1 MHRRMRGSCARFVPL
16 PGGLLA
22 SPGVALAIALGAA
35 AGTAGA
41 LTPPLPAFGQPV
53 PIAEANDQRRPAG
66 RMIDGV
72 LRIDLEAVEA
82 EWLPRGPEGPRVRTT
97 AFREVGRAPQV
108 PGPLI
113 RVAAGTLVRVGVRN
127 TLDRPIAVWGFVDRL
142 PEPSPAPGAVAY
154 AGAPGALPAFVLARP
169 LVVAPGERGE
179 AAFTPTRAVSSFYF
193 ARTVRPEGGEAA
205 IAAPAAPGLAEGV
218 FMGALIVD
226 PPDIAADSGERVL
239 MITRW
244 NPARG
249 ARGDWKMTVNGLAWP
264 YSERLEYTMGDAVRW
279 RVINAS
285 SQDHPMHLHG
295 FYFRVDAQGD
305 TQSDTV
311 YEAGSRPLVV
321 TRLMEEFS
329 TLRLT
334 WIPERPGNWL
344 FHCHLVRHMGEEQ
357 HASFWPTSADD
368 EPEQLATGGVRGM
381 AGLITGITIRPRE
394 GAPNPTPPVE
404 RRIDLWTGTRPDM
417 YDGAPELGFVVQEG
431 PAAPPPDST
440 RVPGSPLILYR
451 GEPVEI
457 IVHNRL
463 DFPLSVH
470 WHGLEIQSLYDG
482 VGGWSGRPGNTRPPI
497 APGDSVGV
505 VITPPRA
512 GSFMYHTHGEPGLEL
527 SQGLYGPLLVL
538 EPGEARDP
546 DADRVFVLAARGAS
560 FHAAPV
566 INGETRPPP
575 ERFVPGR
582 TYRLRLLQISSDEH
596 KRIRLLKDGVEVQ
609 WRPLAKDGADL
620 NGEQAL
626 VPAVVGLGVGETYDV
641 VWSPEEPGAYV
652 LEVTTEFFPDGTG
665 GHARQAVA
673 FGVGDVEDAALH
685 EAARAAMTLPEP
697 SSAER
702 ARFAGTYVGSSPLA
716 PGLELRLRIW
726 EEAEVLYSEGP
737 FAAAAPDRLY
747 ATAEGELAA
756 GRALE
761 GLVRTLRFR
770 FRFEEGSAGPDGI
783 DRIIVTD
790 EVGHTVA
797 GLKRLE
803 GDDGR
808 GTPP

>member
-1 MHRRMRGSCARFVPL
+1 MRPARAFSVRSL
-16 PGGLLA
+16 
-22 SPGVALAIALGAA
+22 SVVALALAVHFASFAGSLAMKPLAA
-35 AGTAGA
+35 QAIS
-41 LTPPLPAFGQPV
+41 V
-53 PIAEANDQRRPAG
+53 AEANDQRRPAG
-66 RMIDGV
+66 RTIDGV
-72 LRIDLEAVEA
+72 RRIDLEALEA
-82 EWLPRGPEGPRVRTT
+82 AWLPRGPDGPRVRTT
-97 AFREVGRAPQV
+97 VFREAGRAPQV

-113 RVAAGTLVRVGVRN
+113 RVAVGTPVRVTVRN
-127 TLDRPIAVWGFVDRL
+127 TLDRPIAVWGLVDRA
-142 PEPSPAPGAVAY
+142 PEPPPAPAAVAY
-154 AGAPGALPAFVLARP
+154 AGAPGALPAFVLAAP
-169 LVVAPGERGE
+169 LVVAPGQRGE
-179 AAFTPTRAVSSFYF
+179 TTYTPTRAVSSFYF
-193 ARTVRPEGGEAA
+193 ARAVGPEGGEPA
-205 IAAPAAPGLAEGV
+205 IAAAAAPGLAEGV

-226 PPDIAADSGERVL
+226 PPDVAADSGERVL

-264 YSERLEYTMGDAVRW
+264 HSERLEYAVGDSVRW

-305 TQSDTV
+305 TQSDTA

-329 TLRLT
+329 ALRLT
-334 WIPERPGNWL
+334 WVPERPGNWL

-357 HASFWPTSADD
+357 HASFWPASADD
-368 EPEQLATGGVRGM
+368 EAEEPATGGVGGM

-394 GAPNPTPPVE
+394 GVPTRPPPIE

-451 GEPVEI
+451 GEPTEI
-457 IVHNRL
+457 VVHNRL

-470 WHGLEIQSLYDG
+470 WHGLELESLYDG
-482 VGGWSGRPGNTRPPI
+482 VGGWSGRPGNTRPPT
-497 APGDSVGV
+497 APGDSVRV

-560 FHAAPV
+560 FHAAPA
-566 INGETRPPP
+566 INGETRPAP
-575 ERFVPGR
+575 ERFQPGR
-582 TYRLRLLQISSDEH
+582 TYRLRFLQIGSDEH
-596 KRIRLLKDGVEVQ
+596 KRIRLLKDGEEAR
-609 WRPLAKDGADL
+609 WRPLAKDGAEL
-620 NGEQAL
+620 SGERAL

-641 VWSPEEPGAYV
+641 AWSPEEPGAYV

-673 FGVGDVEDAALH
+673 FGVGEVGDAALH
-685 EAARAAMTLPEP
+685 DAARAAIPPAEP
-697 SSAER
+697 GPPDR
-702 ARFAGTYVGSSPLA
+702 ARFVGTYVGSSPLA

-726 EEAEVLYSEGP
+726 EEDGALYSEGP
-737 FAAAAPDRLY
+737 FPAEAPDRLY
-747 ATAEGELAA
+747 TTGEGELAA
-756 GRALE
+756 GRPLD
-761 GLVRTLRFR
+761 GLVRILRFR
-770 FRFEEGSAGPDGI
+770 LRFEEGVEPEG
-783 DRIIVTD
+783 VT
-790 EVGHTVA
+790 GSS
-797 GLKRLE
+797 
-803 GDDGR
+803 
-808 GTPP
+808 